1 MKSYVNKILAPYFA
15 TACAAH
21 GDPPDQLAI
30 WQINVWS
37 MHRSAEF
44 CAWMAKHHPRIQL
57 EYVPG
62 GCTGIW
68 QPCDVGIQRVLKHEI
83 HRTSRADIVAEVLQH
98 LESLEAE
105 ALEAAGSSDELD
117 VSAIQL
123 DKKIGILRDRSVG
136 WLVRAHEIVNHPEF
150 VQKAFEHCQL
160 DAEPHFNLSHASLT
174 SSAALQALKNLST
187 SDLALWAEI
196 SQGCTDKSKPA
207 SQSEPDPLLLDDED
221 EAQELSDDLSIPS
234 TTLRDHMLTG
244 DSAFGR
250 GFVANDKD
258 TDHKFAQVAD
268 VVVDVEEGPSE
279 PVELGRGKWIKKPNQ
294 FYTAG
299 KAFWEEL

>member
-15 TACAAH
+15 TVRAAH
-21 GDPPDQLAI
+21 GDPPNQLAI
-30 WQINVWS
+30 WQIDAWS
-37 MHRSAEF
+37 VHRSAEF
-44 CAWMAKHHPRIQL
+44 HAWMAKHHPRIQL
-57 EYVPG
+57 KYVPG

-83 HRTSRADIVAEVLQH
+83 HHTSCADIVAEVLQR
-98 LESLEAE
+98 LEALEAE
-105 ALEAAGSSDELD
+105 ALEATGSLDELD

-123 DKKIGILRDRSVG
+123 DKKIGVLRDRSMG
-136 WLVRAHEIVNHPEF
+136 WLVRAHEIVNHPKF
-150 VQKAFEHCQL
+150 VRKAFEHCQL

-196 SQGCTDKSKPA
+196 SQGRTDKSKPA
-207 SQSEPDPLLLDDED
+207 SQSEPDPSLSDDED
-221 EAQELSDDLSIPS
+221 EAQELGDDLSIPS
-234 TTLRDHMLTG
+234 TTLHDHMLTG

-258 TDHKFAQVAD
+258 TNHEFAQVAD
-268 VVVDVEEGPSE
+268 VMVDVEEGPSE
-279 PVELGRGKWIKKPNQ
+279 PVKLGCGKWIKKPNQ